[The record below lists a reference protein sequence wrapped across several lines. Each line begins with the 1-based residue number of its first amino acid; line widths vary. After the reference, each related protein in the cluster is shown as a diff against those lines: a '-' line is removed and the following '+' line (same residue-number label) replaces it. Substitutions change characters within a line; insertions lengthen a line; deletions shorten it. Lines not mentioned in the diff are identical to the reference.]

1 MKRIGSILFLT
12 ILLASMLGP
21 YGYFMVRLRQIRQE
35 MRAALRTQPDEKL
48 EVLQLSQ
55 SEYKKARVD
64 DHEIKVHD
72 RMYDIARVEQK
83 GNKVLV
89 YCLHDED
96 EDSLLTLLDSILKN
110 AGKDKRSV
118 PASSWN
124 LAAFQ
129 LPETV
134 TLHCVLPADRS
145 VTTAY
150 LFMVSEPSL
159 TIFSPPPRRS

>member
-1 MKRIGSILFLT
+1 VKRIGSILFLA
-12 ILLASMLGP
+12 ILVASMLGP

-35 MRAALRTQPDEKL
+35 MRAALRTQPDDKL

-55 SEYKKARVD
+55 SEYQMARVD
-64 DHEIKVHD
+64 EHEIKVHD

-83 GNKVLV
+83 GEMVMI
-89 YCLHDED
+89 YCLHDQD
-96 EDSLLTLLDSILKN
+96 EDSLLSLLDSILKN

-118 PASSWN
+118 PPSSWSVV
-124 LAAFQ
+124 AFQ

-134 TLHCVLPADRS
+134 ALDCILPADRS

-150 LFMVSEPSL
+150 QFMASEPSL